1 MSGHSSLYPRRKHR
15 VIQSVVLANQLLQLV
30 RTAITTLKINWH
42 NYRRQYFNIF
52 HWRKKKK
59 SKNIVPMKFSN
70 LKQNISRN
78 KYILPWKYLVENSI
92 SEFTLEI
99 QYQWKLC
106 NVLKKKK
113 EKKRSPKLIFELQG
127 TPSLSD
133 KVYACVTCT
142 RPAKTCNFHVHAT
155 TFPSTR
161 KFRSYLGV
169 TRVHRVIFVCNVY
182 TYAYKYNNKT
192 CSQQCL
198 FQLRWKLRRCG

>member
-1 MSGHSSLYPRRKHR
+1 MKT
-15 VIQSVVLANQLLQLV
+15 LQCV
-30 RTAITTLKINWH
+30 K
-42 NYRRQYFNIF
+42 
-52 HWRKKKK
+52 
-59 SKNIVPMKFSN
+59 
-70 LKQNISRN
+70 
-78 KYILPWKYLVENSI
+78 
-92 SEFTLEI
+92 
-99 QYQWKLC
+99 
-106 NVLKKKK
+106 KKKK

-127 TPSLSD
+127 TPPLSD
-133 KVYACVTCT
+133 KVYARVTCT

-198 FQLRWKLRRCG
+198 FQLR